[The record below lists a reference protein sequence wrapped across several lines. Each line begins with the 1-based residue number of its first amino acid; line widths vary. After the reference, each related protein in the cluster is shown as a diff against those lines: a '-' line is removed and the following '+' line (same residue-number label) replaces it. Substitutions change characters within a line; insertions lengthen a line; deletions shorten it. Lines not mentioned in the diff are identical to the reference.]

1 MSEFYV
7 AMSVWSKLIQG
18 HLAVL
23 EDSCSAEVIDFMLME
38 SGLARDKQGRIVADS
53 FSGLNRYLDTLEN
66 YLGLLY
72 RERAEKVFSDF
83 IEKSWQGSDTQSE
96 IDATFRAELEQK
108 ASLAKK
114 LESLNKDLLHAKETA
129 EMASRAKSVFLANM
143 SHEIRTPMNGVI
155 ACVQLLQD
163 TRLNKEQKELVSL
176 ITRSSNALLNI
187 INDILDLSKI
197 EAGHLQLSREPFAI
211 QQLINDACDLNR
223 VVAGEKQVQL
233 NVHFEPGTPEFV
245 MGDPVRVRQ
254 VVMNLVT
261 NAIKFTREGSVN
273 IDVGFDQIDTAR
285 YNLILEISDTGIGIP
300 KDRIDKIFESFEQAD
315 NSISRNY
322 GGTGLGLTICKNLV
336 DMMDGYL
343 EVESEAGKGASF
355 IITMP
360 FKLAEAPVEQDTV
373 SNATKNYGKKVLV
386 AEDNVVNQR
395 VAQKMLNKVG
405 IDADIVFDG
414 EAAIEAANNRHYDLI
429 MMDIEMPV
437 VDGIEATRVI
447 QAGNGPNKKT
457 PILALTASVLDDDRK
472 RVLEAGMQGFIGK
485 PVRLSQLTQEL
496 DRLFQA

>member
-1 MSEFYV
+1 
-7 AMSVWSKLIQG
+7 MSVWSKLIQG
-18 HLAVL
+18 HLTVL
-23 EDSCSAEVIDFMLME
+23 EESCSAEVIDFMLLE
-38 SGLARDKQGRIVADS
+38 SGLARDREGVIVADS
-53 FSGLNRYLDTLEN
+53 FADLNRYLDTLEN

-72 RERAEKVFSDF
+72 RERAEKIFSDV
-83 IEKSWQGSDTQSE
+83 IEKGWHSTDTQPE
-96 IDATFRAELEQK
+96 FDAKFRAELEQK
-108 ASLAKK
+108 AKLAKK

-155 ACVQLLQD
+155 ACVQLMQD
-163 TRLNKEQKELVSL
+163 TKLNKEQKELVSL
-176 ITRSSNALLNI
+176 ISRSSNALLNI

-197 EAGHLQLSREPFAI
+197 EAGHLQLTREPFNI
-211 QQLINDACDLNR
+211 QQLINDACELNR
-223 VVAGEKQVQL
+223 AIADDKHVKLKVKV
-233 NVHFEPGTPEFV
+233 EPGTPRYV
-245 MGDPVRVRQ
+245 TGDPIRVRQ
-254 VVMNLVT
+254 VVMNLVS

-273 IDVGFDQIDTAR
+273 VEVGFDRIDDSR
-285 YNLILEISDTGIGIP
+285 YNIILEISDTGIGIP
-300 KDRIDKIFESFEQAD
+300 RDRIDKIFESFEQGD
-315 NSISRNY
+315 TSISRNY

-336 DMMDGYL
+336 DLMDGYL
-343 EVESEAGKGASF
+343 EVESDAGKGASF
-355 IITMP
+355 IITLP
-360 FKLAEAPVEQDTV
+360 FRLAEAPAEERETGSAVV
-373 SNATKNYGKKVLV
+373 KNYGKKVLV

-414 EAAIEAANNRHYDLI
+414 EAAIEAANNRPYDLI

-457 PILALTASVLDDDRK
+457 PILALTASVLEDDRK

-485 PVRLSQLTQEL
+485 PVRLNQLTQEL
-496 DRLFQA
+496 DRLFN